1 MSAFGGQLEPIEV
14 DAEGDAKEGSP
25 TELAQSSGDEMKVK
39 LEKRK
44 REDRGGD
51 RRRDHRELPVPGGE
65 EDDELESPSK
75 RPQRADEP
83 FTAKEMRE
91 LLLGHVHEMKA
102 AWRTFQG
109 RLDHVE
115 GIQEKQGE
123 AIDKHGEMLGQLRT
137 RTKVVEKDL
146 TTQKQAHQQTCKHL
160 DELTE
165 EVKNMKVQWEGM
177 QGNFGK
183 NEITSAPVPS
193 DPWAQYLRQHG
204 PASPVI
210 GVTSAPAPPVHGGSS
225 STLDKGETLSDEE
238 KRTLAVGGW
247 LRDTRKS
254 VIDEES
260 QQVLG
265 CQASPRHRQ
274 ADDLWTEEISGDA
287 SLHPSGRRKLRGAPQ
302 QDVGYSQGHI
312 QSQTHPGQHEGC

>member
-1 MSAFGGQLEPIEV
+1 
-14 DAEGDAKEGSP
+14 
-25 TELAQSSGDEMKVK
+25 
-39 LEKRK
+39 
-44 REDRGGD
+44 
-51 RRRDHRELPVPGGE
+51 
-65 EDDELESPSK
+65 
-75 RPQRADEP
+75 
-83 FTAKEMRE
+83 MRE

-265 CQASPRHRQ
+265 CPAVQHLLDTDRLMIYGPRR
-274 ADDLWTEEISGDA
+274 SVGM
-287 SLHPSGRRKLRGAPQ
+287 LRFTLRDGENSEGLRNRMW
-302 QDVGYSQGHI
+302 DTVKGHI